1 MSKTVVFLSLIV
13 ISFWVI
19 AVPVSAQEQNQT
31 ANSQVEITTK
41 DLGVENP
48 GVLPTSPFYFLK
60 EWTRGIRKTF
70 TFNPVK
76 KAELELQYTN
86 ERAAEI
92 KKMEEV
98 APSKIN
104 AITRAAEN
112 YQKNVEQLKNRLNQ
126 LKETTQNPNVDKL
139 LDKIVG
145 NSLQHQQLFDELKLK
160 FENQP
165 ELKEKL
171 EASQEKIGEIITN
184 LSEKFDNIEAFKER
198 LERAIERAIE
208 NTEST
213 STFNGL
219 RVIQIIDKIKE
230 KLPAKEQQKIEEVKK
245 TILEN
250 KVQKQEIKAEDVENM
265 IVEVENLIAK
275 AEKGLENA
283 KTEIQQSVKQLLEN
297 SKTHLDEAEKSLNEG
312 KIANAFGQ
320 ATSAGAAAKNALRMI
335 NPNQEQ
341 KFVCPQY
348 MPISPEEKE
357 KCYKSNGQLKVEKDE
372 NGCLGTPKCVFSTE
386 KPVCAQV
393 ITPAISPEGVCKNF
407 PTPCE
412 VPSGWQK
419 VDKCPTV
426 SVSTCEIGKEYKHTA
441 VSPVTCKC
449 PQGYGFETV
458 SIGWGP
464 CPAAGMTDCPA
475 TVLKCVPKTQ

>member
-13 ISFWVI
+13 ISFGVI

-60 EWTRGIRKTF
+60 EWARGIRKTF

-112 YQKNVEQLKNRLNQ
+112 YQKNVEQLKNRLDQ
-126 LKETTQNPNVDKL
+126 LKETTQNPDVDKL

-145 NSLQHQQLFDELKLK
+145 NSLQHQQLFDELKSK

-198 LERAIERAIE
+198 LERAIE

-219 RVIQIIDKIKE
+219 RVVQIIDKIKE
-230 KLPAKEQQKIEEVKK
+230 KLPAEEQQKIEEVKK

-275 AEKGLENA
+275 VEKGLENA
-283 KTEIQQSVKQLLEN
+283 KTEIQQSVKQLLEKA
-297 SKTHLDEAEKSLNEG
+297 KTHLAEAEKALVGE
-312 KIANAFGQ
+312 KIGEAFGQ
-320 ATSAGAAAKNALRMI
+320 ATSAAVAAKNALRII

-341 KFVCPQY
+341 KSVCPQY
-348 MPISPEEKE
+348 VSISPEAKE
-357 KCYKSNGQLKVEKDE
+357 KCYKNNGQLKVEKDE
-372 NGCLGTPKCVFSTE
+372 NGCLGTPKCVFSNEQSSTEQKACTQEAKICPDGTAVARKGPNCEFAPCPASTKTE
-386 KPVCAQV
+386 KPVCIQV
-393 ITPAISPEGVCKNF
+393 ITPAISPEGVCNNF
-407 PTPCE
+407 PTPCD
-412 VPSGWQK
+412 VPLGWTK
-419 VDKCPTV
+419 INATV
-426 SVSTCEIGKEYKHTA
+426 
-441 VSPVTCKC
+441 
-449 PQGYGFETV
+449 
-458 SIGWGP
+458 
-464 CPAAGMTDCPA
+464 CPAATNSN
-475 TVLKCVPKTQ
+475 Q